1 MKISSTTTLLKSL
14 VVLSLLFFYATADEV
29 SPHTVSRYRRSNPTH
44 RSQNNGR
51 EPGTPK
57 TGGSKGKKGLFGG
70 ILGFGLVFGNHRQQ
84 PTYES
89 QEELETA
96 DIAPT
101 EYRGSWK
108 IDSENAGVSAMHVQL
123 MPNNKAVWFDSTSN
137 GLSEIQ
143 NNPPLCKPRFGGR
156 DTDPPQDCTAHGV
169 EYDIETAQ
177 VRPLQ
182 VGSSPWCSSGGL
194 GQNGN
199 LVSTGGDKDGF
210 RAVRNLKPCPNCEF
224 EENPRA
230 LFANRWYATQHTL
243 ADGSF
248 ILVGGRNAFN
258 YEIVPSDS
266 LQFTPRM
273 QELPSWKILRMME
286 EERTICTPLSTSSRW
301 QPLRFRQLQVH
312 RSQPNTGETIRNL
325 PDLPGGS
332 RNYPASGMSAL
343 LPIDLDTDENSV
355 PKVEVL
361 ICGGNTHEAYT
372 YSDLQLPKRTFLPA
386 LRDCGKLNLNKENA
400 RWEIEQMPSRRVMG
414 DMLLL
419 PTGDV
424 LMINGAQAGTSAW
437 DAADIPN
444 LTPVL
449 YSPNKKKGKRFQELT
464 PTNIPRMY
472 HSVSVVL
479 PNGEILV
486 AGSNTNAFYKMEKY
500 HDDFRFPTELRV
512 EKFSPPYL
520 DPALDKYRLEILE
533 EVSDKQLKY
542 GGEFNVMIGQAERKL
557 KQSNIKV
564 TMYSPPFTTHGY
576 SMNQRL
582 LILKVNRVEKGHIS
596 VVAPP
601 SATLAPPGHYLL
613 FVVHRGVP
621 SRGMWVHITQ

>member
-1 MKISSTTTLLKSL
+1 MEISSILKSL
-14 VVLSLLFFYATADEV
+14 VGLSLLFYYATADEV
-29 SPHTVSRYRRSNPTH
+29 TPHAVSRYRRSNPTH
-44 RSQNNGR
+44 RSPNNGH
-51 EPGTPK
+51 EPGAPK
-57 TGGSKGKKGLFGG
+57 TGGPKGKKGLFG
-70 ILGFGLVFGNHRQQ
+70 LLFGYHRQQ
-84 PTYES
+84 PTDEIE
-89 QEELETA
+89 EELITE

-101 EYRGSWK
+101 KYRGSWK
-108 IDSENAGVSAMHVQL
+108 IDNENAGVSAMHVQL

-143 NNPPLCKPRFGGR
+143 NNPPFCKPRFGGR

-177 VRPLQ
+177 VRPLK

-210 RAVRNLKPCPNCEF
+210 RAVRNLNPCPNCEF

-243 ADGSF
+243 EDGSF
-248 ILVGGRNAFN
+248 VLVGGRNAFN

-266 LQFTPRM
+266 LQFTPKM
-273 QELPSWKILRMME
+273 IELALLE
-286 EERTICTPLSTSSRW
+286 ETTDDGGRENNLYPFVNLLPDGNLFVFANYKSIVLK
-301 QPLRFRQLQVH
+301 
-312 RSQPNTGETIRNL
+312 PNTGETIRNL

-343 LPIDLDTDENSV
+343 LPIDLDIDENSV

-361 ICGGNTHEAYT
+361 ICGGNTREAYT
-372 YSDLQLPKRTFLPA
+372 LSDLQQPRRTFLPA
-386 LRDCGKLNLNKENA
+386 LNDCGKLNLNKENA
-400 RWEIEQMPSRRVMG
+400 KWEIEEMPSRRVMG

-449 YSPNKKKGKRFQELT
+449 YSPQKKKGKRFQQLA
-464 PTNIPRMY
+464 PTTIPRMY

-479 PNGEILV
+479 PNGQILV
-486 AGSNTNAFYKMEKY
+486 AGSNTNAFYKLEKY
-500 HDDFRFPTELRV
+500 NDDFRFPSELRV

-520 DPALDKYRLEILE
+520 DPALEKYRLEILE
-533 EVSDKQLKY
+533 EVSEKQLKY
-542 GGEFNVMIGQAERKL
+542 GGAFNVAIGQTERKV

-564 TMYSPPFTTHGY
+564 TMYSPPFTTHGC

-582 LILKVNRVEKGHIS
+582 LILKVNEVANGHIS

-621 SRGMWVHITQ
+621 SRGMWVHIAQ

>member
-1 MKISSTTTLLKSL
+1 MKISSTTNLLKSL
-14 VVLSLLFFYATADEV
+14 VVLSLLFYYATADEV
-29 SPHTVSRYRRSNPTH
+29 SPHTVSRYRRNNPKH
-44 RSQNNGR
+44 RSENNGH
-51 EPGTPK
+51 EPGATK
-57 TGGSKGKKGLFGG
+57 TRGSKAKKGLFGG
-70 ILGFGLVFGNHRQQ
+70 MGLGFLFGNDRQQ
-84 PTYES
+84 TMEGS
-89 QEELETA
+89 DEELDTS
-96 DIAPT
+96 DIAST

-143 NNPPLCKPRFGGR
+143 NNPPFCKPRFGGR
-156 DTDPPQDCTAHGV
+156 QTDPPQDCTAHGV
-169 EYDIETAQ
+169 EYDIETGQ
-177 VRPLQ
+177 VRPLK

-194 GQNGN
+194 GQKGN

-210 RAVRNLKPCPNCEF
+210 KAVRNLNLCPNCDF

-243 ADGSF
+243 EDGSF
-248 ILVGGRNAFN
+248 IVVGGRNAFN
-258 YEIVPSDS
+258 YEIIPSDS

-273 QELPSWKILRMME
+273 TELALLEDTTDDGGRENNLYPFVNLLPDGNLFVFANYKSIVLN
-286 EERTICTPLSTSSRW
+286 
-301 QPLRFRQLQVH
+301 
-312 RSQPNTGETIRNL
+312 PNTGETIRNL

-343 LPIDLDTDENSV
+343 LPINLDIDENSV
-355 PKVEVL
+355 PKIEVL

-372 YSDLQLPKRTFLPA
+372 FSDLQQPKRTFLPA
-386 LRDCGKLNLNKENA
+386 LRDCGKLNLNEENA
-400 RWEIEQMPSRRVMG
+400 KWEIEQMPSRRVMG

-437 DAADIPN
+437 NSADIPN

-449 YSPNKKKGKRFQELT
+449 YSPNKKRGERFQELN
-464 PTNIPRMY
+464 PTTIPRMY

-479 PNGEILV
+479 PNGQILV
-486 AGSNTNAFYKMEKY
+486 AGSNTNAFYMLEKY
-500 HDDFRFPTELRV
+500 NDDFRFPTELRV

-520 DPALDKYRLEILE
+520 DPALEKYRLEILE
-533 EVSDKQLKY
+533 EESDKQLKY
-542 GGEFNVMIGQAERKL
+542 GGEFNVAIGQTEENV

-582 LILKVNRVEKGHIS
+582 LVLKMKEVAKGHIS

-601 SATLAPPGHYLL
+601 SGTLAPPGHYLL
-613 FVVHRGVP
+613 FVVHHGVP
-621 SRGMWVHITQ
+621 SHGMWVHIAQ

>member
-1 MKISSTTTLLKSL
+1 MKISSTTNLLKSL
-14 VVLSLLFFYATADEV
+14 VVLSLLFYYATADEV
-29 SPHTVSRYRRSNPTH
+29 SPHTVSRYRRSSPTDN
-44 RSQNNGR
+44 SENNGY
-51 EPGTPK
+51 EPGIPK
-57 TGGSKGKKGLFGG
+57 TGGSKGKKGLFDG
-70 ILGFGLVFGNHRQQ
+70 IGLGLLFGNHKQQ
-84 PTYES
+84 PADES
-89 QEELETA
+89 EQELETE
-96 DIAPT
+96 DIAST
-101 EYRGSWK
+101 EFRGSWK
-108 IDSENAGVSAMHVQL
+108 IDNENAGVSAMHVQL
-123 MPNNKAVWFDSTSN
+123 MPKNNKAVWFDSTSN

-143 NNPPLCKPRFGGR
+143 NNPPFCRPRFGGR
-156 DTDPPQDCTAHGV
+156 NTDPPQDCTAHGV

-177 VRPLQ
+177 VRPLK

-194 GQNGN
+194 GQDGN

-210 RAVRNLKPCPNCEF
+210 KAVRNLNPCENCDF

-230 LFANRWYATQHTL
+230 LFANRC
-243 ADGSF
+243 
-248 ILVGGRNAFN
+248 
-258 YEIVPSDS
+258 
-266 LQFTPRM
+266 LQFTPKM
-273 QELPSWKILRMME
+273 TELALLEETTDDGGRENNLYPFVNLLPDGNLFVFANYKSIIL
-286 EERTICTPLSTSSRW
+286 
-301 QPLRFRQLQVH
+301 
-312 RSQPNTGETIRNL
+312 NYKTGETVRNL

-343 LPIDLDTDENSV
+343 LPIDLDTEKNSV

-372 YSDLQLPKRTFLPA
+372 FSDLQQPKRTFLPA
-386 LRDCGKLNLNKENA
+386 LKECGKLDLNREDAK
-400 RWEIEQMPSRRVMG
+400 WEIEEMPSRRVMG

-449 YSPNKKKGKRFQELT
+449 YSPNKKKGERFQELA
-464 PTNIPRMY
+464 PTTIPRMY
-472 HSVSVVL
+472 HSSSIVL
-479 PNGEILV
+479 PNGQILV
-486 AGSNTNAFYKMEKY
+486 AGSNTNAFYKMQKY
-500 HDDFRFPTELRV
+500 HDDFRFPTEVRV

-520 DPALDKYRLEILE
+520 DPALEKYRLEILE
-533 EVSDKQLKY
+533 EESDKQLKY
-542 GGEFNVMIGQAERKL
+542 GGEINVVIGLTEENV

-576 SMNQRL
+576 AMNQRL
-582 LILKVNRVEKGHIS
+582 LILKVNEVANGHIS

-621 SRGMWVHITQ
+621 SRGMWVHITK